1 MSSKHSVF
9 DKSHQIKT
17 ASRFNQP
24 QKAMRENQSPN
35 FTGKI
40 ITKKVDI
47 DKQGGRSVS
56 DVARIQE
63 QHIQTLKERFTQL
76 RAANTQARSEARM
89 KIIDLQKRI
98 AQAQNRQKIIK
109 AQIKEYDTECSNEAK
124 EELAAQVIE
133 DIWNELTKF
142 RNEIREK
149 QNFDEKLQSIAEND
163 IDEDIQNV
171 AMDVSDIV
179 PSIDDCLVPMTPID
193 NSPIPDKRRIS
204 SKQKSTISTPIV
216 VDVDDD
222 DDNND
227 DDGDPYTSKNT
238 KRIEDTPAVKVPGK
252 RVKSKKLTFT
262 ESPADSIAGRRT
274 PRRGKEVYY
283 KEPCLREA
291 LSPNSPFAFS
301 LGEERSTP
309 TIPPG
314 YSRDT
319 PSKPRRK
326 RY

>member
-1 MSSKHSVF
+1 MSTNRSAF

-17 ASRFNQP
+17 VSRFDRNQSTF
-24 QKAMRENQSPN
+24 RENQSPN
-35 FTGKI
+35 ASGKI
-40 ITKKVDI
+40 FTKKVDI
-47 DKQGGRSVS
+47 NKESSKSVS
-56 DVARIQE
+56 DVAKIQE

-76 RAANTQARSEARM
+76 RAANTHARSEARM
-89 KIIDLQKRI
+89 KIIDLQKKI
-98 AQAQNRQKIIK
+98 AQAQNRQKILM

-124 EELAAQVIE
+124 EELAAKVIE
-133 DIWNELTKF
+133 DIWNELNKF

-163 IDEDIQNV
+163 IIEDIQNEPL
-171 AMDVSDIV
+171 DVSDMV
-179 PSIDDCLVPMTPID
+179 PSIDDCLVPMTPIV
-193 NSPIPDKRRIS
+193 NSPQIDSTLSS
-204 SKQKSTISTPIV
+204 SKSKSNVSTPIV
-216 VDVDDD
+216 ID
-222 DDNND
+222 DDN
-227 DDGDPYTSKNT
+227 DGGMDPYSTCKSKT
-238 KRIEDTPAVKVPGK
+238 IEDTPAVKVPGK
-252 RVKSKKLTFT
+252 RVRGKKCTIID
-262 ESPADSIAGRRT
+262 SPADSIASRRT

-283 KEPCLREA
+283 KEPSLREA

-319 PSKPRRK
+319 PSISKKK